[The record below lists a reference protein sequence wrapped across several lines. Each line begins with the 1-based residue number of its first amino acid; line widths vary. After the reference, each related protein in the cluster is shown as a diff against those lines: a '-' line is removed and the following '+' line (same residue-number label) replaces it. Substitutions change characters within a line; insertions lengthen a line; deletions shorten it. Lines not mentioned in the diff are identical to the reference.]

1 VFLWWCWFSRVEWF
15 VLLPVGQVSARHCRF
30 VVEPWSRAIG
40 GVKNGIR
47 RVQCC
52 EDVAS
57 VLPCYRIDFLS
68 RVELELGNDEGEMRP
83 PGQKSWLTPMRANQE
98 RGLHECILITFMSQT
113 CHAANTDIDQVIRL
127 GFWSAK

>member
-1 VFLWWCWFSRVEWF
+1 
-15 VLLPVGQVSARHCRF
+15 
-30 VVEPWSRAIG
+30 
-40 GVKNGIR
+40 VKNGIR

-57 VLPCYRIDFLS
+57 WLPCYRSDFLS

-83 PGQKSWLTPMRANQE
+83 HGQKSWQAPMRANQE

-113 CHAANTDIDQVIRL
+113 CYAANSDIDQVI
-127 GFWSAK
+127 